1 MNGLKQ
7 RFSAGLH
14 EQEVDLGALAL
25 LAIELLAVSAD
36 PKCAVA
42 ANAANRRGLQ
52 RLEELKT
59 GAQGALVAGESKGE
73 SAQAAAAGLVR
84 YLGKMVGFTGNS
96 DDYYNPDNS
105 NLGWVLA
112 ERCGIP
118 ITLSI
123 VYMVVGR
130 ALGYDVRGIG
140 FPGHFLVEVHVEHDV
155 QLIDAFSAELVS
167 RQDCMQTYAQMLAT
181 SSREAQSLASVPVD
195 DTLFVASSPQQIL
208 LRLLE
213 NLKQIHLQARATG
226 PTLAALELQILLAP
240 ESFEL
245 RSQHDALVSQVF
257 GRQPGQNKHPELH

>member
-7 RFSAGLH
+7 RFFDGLH

-36 PKCAVA
+36 PKCADA
-42 ANAANRRGLQ
+42 ANAANRRALQ
-52 RLEELKT
+52 RLEELKA
-59 GAQGALVAGESKGE
+59 GAQDALVGGESVDKP
-73 SAQAAAAGLVR
+73 AQAAAAGLVR

-96 DDYYNPDNS
+96 DDYYNVDNS
-105 NLGWVLA
+105 NLGWVLT

-123 VYMVVGR
+123 VYIVVGR

-140 FPGHFLVEVHVEHDV
+140 FPGHFLVEVHVEQDA

-167 RQDCMQTYAQMLAT
+167 RQDCMQTYTQMLENSQRGVQPMVPT
-181 SSREAQSLASVPVD
+181 PVD
-195 DTLFVASSPQQIL
+195 DALFIASSPQQIL

-257 GRQPGQNKHPELH
+257 GRRPGQNEHPELH